1 MSKGDHVFNN
11 VVSKLRGAFLQGLSG
26 YLRARAAA
34 PGARGPWAAGATMN
48 AGDWLGTYAPRTR
61 GALDYFTSHPELA
74 EKRNRLQ
81 TSTYQGGD
89 VNNAAYSLAARE
101 FESAV
106 GSYFGK
112 LATLRRG
119 AESGNRML
127 PDVARVRRAFLK
139 MTQAAQDPDARRRLL
154 DEHAEQPAQRAR
166 LERDIQAVEEAMSW
180 AWGRCEYLFRMQ
192 TIESLTV

>member
-1 MSKGDHVFNN
+1 
-11 VVSKLRGAFLQGLSG
+11 
-26 YLRARAAA
+26 
-34 PGARGPWAAGATMN
+34 MN
-48 AGDWLGTYAPRTR
+48 AEDWLGTHMPRTR
-61 GALDYFTSHPELA
+61 GALDHFTGHAELA
-74 EKRNRLQ
+74 KLRNRLQ
-81 TSTYQGGD
+81 TSTYRGDD

-101 FESAV
+101 FDAAV
-106 GSYFGK
+106 QGYFSK

-139 MTQAAQDPDARRRLL
+139 MTQAAQDPNARRRLL
-154 DEHAEQPAQRAR
+154 DEYEEQPAQRAR
-166 LERDIQAVEEAMSW
+166 LEQDIQSVEDAMSW